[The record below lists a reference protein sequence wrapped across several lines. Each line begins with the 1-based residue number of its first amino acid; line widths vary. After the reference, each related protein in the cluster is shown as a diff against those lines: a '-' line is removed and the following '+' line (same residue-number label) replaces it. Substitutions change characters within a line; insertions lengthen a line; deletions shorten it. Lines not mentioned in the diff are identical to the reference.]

1 MHSDVLSRCCSSAP
15 LLCKWVLTIVLSTS
29 FIAEKTSA
37 GTNPA
42 DPAKVVRVAFEAAD
56 DGFDPVRT
64 ANAFSNWVVNGI
76 IEPLMTYDYMARP
89 AKLIPNTIESMPEIL
104 EQGKIYVFHLKKGIY
119 FAPDVAFKGKLRE
132 LTAQDY
138 AYTLKR
144 FLDPKNHSPSANFL
158 SGKIVG
164 MDELVAQANATGRF
178 NYDANIAGLQT
189 PDPYTLRITL
199 KQADYNFL
207 SILAYSAFGA
217 VAREVIE
224 TYDGQTQSHP
234 VGTGAY
240 MLQKY
245 MPHSKVILV
254 ANPNYRGYVWDF
266 KSSGTLDDDQ
276 IVYDMK
282 GKKMPQIGRV
292 EINILE
298 EEQSRWL
305 AFQGKQLDFDKLPQ
319 TVAPTVLSG
328 DRLKPEFIKQDIHLY
343 RQVEPSLTYTFLNYK
358 DPIIGGN
365 SLEKIALRRA
375 IIMSYSVDQEVSKM
389 RMGQA
394 VKSEMIIP
402 QGVEGFDQSY
412 RSSVAYDPVLAN
424 KLLDHFGYKRAADGY
439 RTLPDG
445 KPLVLKFAV
454 AAGTDKMIQSEIW
467 KRGLDSIGIQSS
479 FAVSNFADNLKAAT
493 LCQLMI
499 SPSSWSADFPEGE
512 NFVQLLYGPNAHQS
526 NHACYA
532 SAAFD
537 ALYEKAIAL
546 PTGSARLPLYIQMN
560 RQLEADSVWSV
571 GVSPVRNWLIRPW
584 VKGFKKHP
592 ILRADWQYLDIAPH

>member
-1 MHSDVLSRCCSSAP
+1 MHNDVLSRCCSGAL
-15 LLCKWVLTIVLSTS
+15 LLCKWLLTIVFSIP
-29 FIAEKTSA
+29 FISEKTSA

-64 ANAFSNWVVNGI
+64 ANAYSNWVINGI
-76 IEPLMTYDYMARP
+76 IEPLMTYDYLARP

-104 EQGKIYVFHLKKGIY
+104 EEGRVYVFHLKKGIY
-119 FAPDVAFKGKLRE
+119 FAPDAAFKGKPRE

-178 NYDANIAGLQT
+178 NYDAKVAGLQT
-189 PDPYTLRITL
+189 PDPYTLRVTL

-254 ANPNYRGYVWDF
+254 ANPNFRGYVWDF
-266 KSSGTLDDDQ
+266 KSSGSLEDDQ
-276 IVYDMK
+276 IVRDMK

-305 AFQGKQLDFDKLPQ
+305 AFQSKQLDFDKLPQ

-402 QGVEGFDQSY
+402 QGVEGFDPTY
-412 RSSVAYDPVLAN
+412 RSSVGYDPELAN
-424 KLLDHFGYKRAADGY
+424 KLLDHFGYKRGTDGY

-454 AAGTDKMIQSEIW
+454 ASGTDKMIQSEIW

-546 PTGSARLPLYIQMN
+546 PTGSARQPLYIQMN

>member
-1 MHSDVLSRCCSSAP
+1 M
-15 LLCKWVLTIVLSTS
+15 CKWLLTIVFSIP
-29 FIAEKTSA
+29 FISEKTSA

-64 ANAFSNWVVNGI
+64 ANAYSNWVINGI
-76 IEPLMTYDYMARP
+76 IEPLMTYDYLARP

-104 EQGKIYVFHLKKGIY
+104 EEGRVYVFHLKKGIY
-119 FAPDVAFKGKLRE
+119 FAPDAAFKGKPRE

-178 NYDANIAGLQT
+178 NYDAKVAGLQT
-189 PDPYTLRITL
+189 PDPYTLRVTL

-254 ANPNYRGYVWDF
+254 ANPNFRGYVWDF
-266 KSSGTLDDDQ
+266 KSSGSLEDDQ
-276 IVYDMK
+276 IVRDMK

-305 AFQGKQLDFDKLPQ
+305 AFQSKQLDFDKLPQ

-402 QGVEGFDQSY
+402 QGVEGFDPTY
-412 RSSVAYDPVLAN
+412 RSSVGYDPELAN
-424 KLLDHFGYKRAADGY
+424 KLLDHFGYKRGTDGY

-454 AAGTDKMIQSEIW
+454 ASGTDKMIQSEIW

-546 PTGSARLPLYIQMN
+546 PTGSARQPLYIQMN

>member
-1 MHSDVLSRCCSSAP
+1 MHNDVLNRCCFGAP
-15 LLCKWVLTIVLSTS
+15 LLCKWTMTIVLSIS
-29 FIAEKTSA
+29 FISEKTSA

-64 ANAFSNWVVNGI
+64 ANAYSNWVINGI

-119 FAPDVAFKGKLRE
+119 FAPDAAFKGKPRE
-132 LTAQDY
+132 LSAQDY

-178 NYDANIAGLQT
+178 NYDAKVVGLQT
-189 PDPYTLRITL
+189 PDPYTLRVIL

-224 TYDGQTQSHP
+224 TYGGQTQSHP

-266 KSSGTLDDDQ
+266 KSSGTSEDDQ
-276 IVYDMK
+276 IVRDMK

-305 AFQGKQLDFDKLPQ
+305 AFLGKQLDFDKLPQ

-328 DRLKPEFIKQDIHLY
+328 EKLKPDFIKQDIHLY

-402 QGVEGFDQSY
+402 QGVEGFDPTY
-412 RSSVAYDPVLAN
+412 RSSVAYDPELAN
-424 KLLDHFGYKRAADGY
+424 KLLDHFGYKRSTDGY

-454 AAGTDKMIQSEIW
+454 ASGTDKMIQSEIW

-537 ALYEKAIAL
+537 ALYEKAISL
-546 PTGSARLPLYIQMN
+546 PTGSARQPLYIQMN

-592 ILRADWQYLDIAPH
+592 ILRADWQYLDIVPH

>member
-1 MHSDVLSRCCSSAP
+1 M
-15 LLCKWVLTIVLSTS
+15 TIVLSIS
-29 FIAEKTSA
+29 FISEKTSA

-64 ANAFSNWVVNGI
+64 ANAYSNWVINGI

-119 FAPDVAFKGKLRE
+119 FAPDAAFKGKPRE
-132 LTAQDY
+132 LSAQDY

-178 NYDANIAGLQT
+178 NYDAKVVGLQT
-189 PDPYTLRITL
+189 PDPYTLRVIL

-224 TYDGQTQSHP
+224 TYGGQTQSHP

-266 KSSGTLDDDQ
+266 KSSGTSEDDQ
-276 IVYDMK
+276 IVRDMK

-305 AFQGKQLDFDKLPQ
+305 AFLGKQLDFDKLPQ

-328 DRLKPEFIKQDIHLY
+328 EKLKPDFIKQDIHLY

-402 QGVEGFDQSY
+402 QGVEGFDPTY
-412 RSSVAYDPVLAN
+412 RSSVAYDPELAN
-424 KLLDHFGYKRAADGY
+424 KLLDHFGYKRSTDGY

-454 AAGTDKMIQSEIW
+454 ASGTDKMIQSEIW

-537 ALYEKAIAL
+537 ALYEKAISL
-546 PTGSARLPLYIQMN
+546 PTGSARQPLYIQMN

-592 ILRADWQYLDIAPH
+592 ILRADWQYLDIVPH